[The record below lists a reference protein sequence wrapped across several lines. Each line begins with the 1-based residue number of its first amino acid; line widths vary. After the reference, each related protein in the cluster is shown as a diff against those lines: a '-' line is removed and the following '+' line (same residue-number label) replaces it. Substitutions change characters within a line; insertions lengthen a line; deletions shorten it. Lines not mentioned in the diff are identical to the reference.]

1 MDIETAKQVTREIT
15 ECKVVL
21 TDAVK
26 DIEEIKHTT
35 VTKEMFANL
44 LERVVKMEQNQ
55 SKLVWIVITA
65 VLGAV
70 LMLILK

>member
-1 MDIETAKQVTREIT
+1 MDIETAKQMTREMT

-21 TDAVK
+21 TDAIK

-35 VTKEMFANL
+35 VTKEMFATL

-70 LMLILK
+70 LMLILN

>member
-35 VTKEMFANL
+35 VTREMFANL

-70 LMLILK
+70 LMLILN